1 MNINLTIPDS
11 LESVTIGQYQALTR
25 LDKQRET
32 MTTMQYVVECL
43 KLFTPEKQR
52 RDLVYV
58 TPRYLLDAFNQ
69 VMDVFKKSSTDLA
82 LRTEIEL
89 NGTTYAINPNLS
101 ECSTIEY
108 CEAVEVAKQG
118 DDSLHLLMQIFF
130 RPITKRNGNEYKIE
144 PYSYSEE
151 RAKLFQEKMDMA
163 TVYSVQAFFLTILAT
178 YTEETNECLKQFP
191 DQKHTMN

>member
-25 LDKQRET
+25 LDKQRDT

-52 RDLVYV
+52 GDLVYV
-58 TPRYLLDAFNQ
+58 TPRYLIDAFNQ
-69 VMDVFKKSSTDLA
+69 VTDVFKKISTDLA

-118 DDSLHLLMQIFF
+118 DESLHLLMQIFF
-130 RPITKRNGNEYKIE
+130 RPITKRSSHEYKIE

-178 YTEETNECLKQFP
+178 YTSETNECLKAYP

>member
-1 MNINLTIPDS
+1 MNINLTIPDG

-25 LDKQRET
+25 LDKQRDT

-43 KLFTPEKQR
+43 KLFTPEQQR
-52 RDLVYV
+52 GDLVYV

-69 VMDVFKKSSTDLA
+69 VMDVFKKSSTDIA

-118 DDSLHLLMQIFF
+118 DESLHLLMQIFF
-130 RPITKRNGNEYKIE
+130 RPVTKRSGNEYKIK

-178 YTEETNECLKQFP
+178 YTSETSECLKAYP

>member
-11 LESVTIGQYQALTR
+11 LESITIGQYQALTR

-43 KLFTPEKQR
+43 KLFTPESQR
-52 RDLVYV
+52 GDLVYV
-58 TPRYLLDAFNQ
+58 TPRYLLSAFNE
-69 VMDVFKKSSTDLA
+69 VMDVFKNTPVKEQLITHI
-82 LRTEIEL
+82 EID
-89 NGTTYAINPNLS
+89 GITYAINPNLS
-101 ECSTIEY
+101 ECTTIEY

-118 DDSLHLLMQIFF
+118 DESLHLLMQIFF
-130 RPITKRNGNEYKIE
+130 RPIIKHNDNGYTIE
-144 PYSYSEE
+144 PYAYSEE

-163 TVYSVQAFFLTILAT
+163 TVYAVQAFFLTILAI
-178 YTEETNECLKQFP
+178 YTTETNECLKQFP